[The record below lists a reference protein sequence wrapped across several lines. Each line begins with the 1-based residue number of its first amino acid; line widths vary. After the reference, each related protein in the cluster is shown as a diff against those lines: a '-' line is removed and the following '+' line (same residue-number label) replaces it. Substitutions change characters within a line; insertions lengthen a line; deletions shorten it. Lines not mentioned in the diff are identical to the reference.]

1 VYAIGSDGKLHA
13 LYISNGEEP
22 SPAIAFLPP
31 NANAHGLI
39 VIDNVAYVATSGGC
53 GGVDDGLWA
62 VNLESKNVA
71 KWKGS
76 GVAGFAAG
84 PDGILYVAA
93 GSELAALEPGTLKV
107 KSTFKAGKDFTSS
120 PVVFE
125 SKDID
130 LLAVATSDGAIHV
143 FDTAKLNSGPLASTA
158 AFSAA
163 GFASGSLASW
173 RDSAGTRWILAPA
186 AGPHGQVKNGA
197 IVAFKLN
204 ESGTP
209 SLNQGWVSRD
219 LVSPLPPA
227 IVNGVVFALSSGEF
241 RSADAKVTAAQRA
254 QRSSKAVLYALDG
267 ATGKELW
274 SSGGTIESFVH
285 SGGLSSGGSRVY
297 VAGHDGTQYAFGFP
311 IEH

>member
-1 VYAIGSDGKLHA
+1 
-13 LYISNGEEP
+13 
-22 SPAIAFLPP
+22 
-31 NANAHGLI
+31 
-39 VIDNVAYVATSGGC
+39 
-53 GGVDDGLWA
+53 
-62 VNLESKNVA
+62 
-71 KWKGS
+71 
-76 GVAGFAAG
+76 
-84 PDGILYVAA
+84 
-93 GSELAALEPGTLKV
+93 
-107 KSTFKAGKDFTSS
+107 
-120 PVVFE
+120 
-125 SKDID
+125 
-130 LLAVATSDGAIHV
+130 
-143 FDTAKLNSGPLASTA
+143 
-158 AFSAA
+158 
-163 GFASGSLASW
+163 
-173 RDSAGTRWILAPA
+173 
-186 AGPHGQVKNGA
+186 VKNGA